1 MLEAR
6 AYAYPMKR
14 VPMIASYQRTA
25 KKIYKNPRI
34 RLHSHYIQ
42 SYIPE
47 SDCAIEYH
55 TFLRLVL

>member
-34 RLHSHYIQ
+34 RLDQHSHFQ
-42 SYIPE
+42 V
-47 SDCAIEYH
+47 CKTVKAH
-55 TFLRLVL
+55 F